1 EHLTS
6 DAVVASLMSL
16 PKYGEGIGVHRIL
29 YLLQEIASTEW
40 YRALDAIRVT
50 GSKGKGSV
58 TTLTAA
64 ILRPFGR
71 VGVFTSPH
79 LVDFAERIRIDDAP
93 IPAAALSQLVSW
105 IMALRSR

>member
-1 EHLTS
+1 SVPAANCSWSRVMDRHTDDSGRTLEHLTS

-40 YRALDAIRVT
+40 YRALDAIKVT

-79 LVDFAERIRIDDAP
+79 LVDFAE
-93 IPAAALSQLVSW
+93 
-105 IMALRSR
+105 